1 MCVELFSLR
10 DKVALVT
17 GAGKG
22 LGKSMAL
29 ALSESGAHVA
39 VVSRTLSDAEAT
51 AREIQ
56 ENGVKS
62 LPMSVDV
69 TKQEDVIRMVEKV
82 LSEFKTIDILVNN
95 VGTFIGGE
103 CLAFSLEDW
112 HKILEI
118 NLTSVYLCSKF
129 VGKHMVE
136 KTKGKIIN
144 ISAALGAF
152 GVRESSAYCASK
164 GGVIQLTRA
173 LAIEWAKYNINVNSI
188 APYAMETDMT
198 RTMLEDEKIRTA
210 IISKIPMKR
219 IGKPADLSGI
229 IVFLA
234 SKASDYIT
242 GQVIFVDGGFFCAI
256 TGS

>member
-39 VVSRTLSDAEAT
+39 VVSRTLSDVEAT

-62 LPMSVDV
+62 LPLSVDV

-95 VGTFIGGE
+95 VGTFVGGE
-103 CLAFSLEDW
+103 CLASSLEDW

-136 KTKGKIIN
+136 KQRGKIIN
-144 ISAALGAF
+144 ISSTLGAF

-173 LAIEWAKYNINVNSI
+173 LSIEWAKYNINVNSI
-188 APYAMETDMT
+188 APYAIETDMT

-219 IGKPADLSGI
+219 IGKPADFSGI

-242 GQVIFVDGGFFCAI
+242 GQVIFVDGGF
-256 TGS
+256 SVQ

>member
-39 VVSRTLSDAEAT
+39 VVSRTLSDVEAT

-56 ENGVKS
+56 ENGAKS

-95 VGTFIGGE
+95 VGTFVGGE

-136 KTKGKIIN
+136 KQRGKIIN

-198 RTMLEDEKIRTA
+198 RIMLEDEKIRTA

-242 GQVIFVDGGFFCAI
+242 GQVIFVDGGF
-256 TGS
+256 SVQ

>member
-1 MCVELFSLR
+1 MCVELFNLR

-39 VVSRTLSDAEAT
+39 VVSRTQSDIEAT
-51 AREIQ
+51 AQEIRES
-56 ENGVKS
+56 GVKAV
-62 LPMSVDV
+62 PIVADV
-69 TKQEDVIRMVEKV
+69 TKQEDVARMVEKV
-82 LSEFKTIDILVNN
+82 FSELKTIDILVNN
-95 VGTFIGGE
+95 VGTYVFGH
-103 CLAFSLEDW
+103 CLESSLEDW

-118 NLTSVYLCSKF
+118 NLTSTYLCSKA

-136 KTKGKIIN
+136 RQRGKIIN
-144 ISAALGAF
+144 VSSALGVF
-152 GVRESSAYCASK
+152 GAGGSTAYCASK

-173 LAIEWAKYNINVNSI
+173 LAIEWAKYNIMVNSI
-188 APYAMETDMT
+188 APYSMETEMT
-198 RTMLEDEKIRTA
+198 KTMLEDEKVKKA

-219 IGKPADLSGI
+219 IGKPSDLSGVV
-229 IVFLA
+229 VFLA

-242 GQVIFVDGGFFCAI
+242 GQVIFVDGGF
-256 TGS
+256 SVQ

>member
-29 ALSESGAHVA
+29 ALSESGAHVV
-39 VVSRTLSDAEAT
+39 VVSRTKSDIEAT

-56 ENGVKS
+56 ENGAKS
-62 LPMSVDV
+62 LPIALDV
-69 TKQEDVIRMVEKV
+69 TKEEDVIKMAEKA
-82 LSEFKTIDILVNN
+82 LREFKTIDILVNN
-95 VGTFIGGE
+95 VGTFVGGPLLE
-103 CLAFSLEDW
+103 FSVENW

-118 NLTSVYLCSKF
+118 NLTSTYLCSKV

-136 KTKGKIIN
+136 KQKGKIIN
-144 ISAALGAF
+144 ISAALGVF
-152 GVRESSAYCASK
+152 GARDSGAYCASK

-188 APYAMETDMT
+188 APYTMETDT
-198 RTMLEDEKIRTA
+198 TKTMLEDETIKKA
-210 IISKIPMKR
+210 ILSKIPLKR
-219 IGKPADLSGI
+219 IGRPTDLSGVV
-229 IVFLA
+229 VFLA

-242 GQVIFVDGGFFCAI
+242 GQVIFVDGGFSAH
-256 TGS
+256 

>member
-1 MCVELFSLR
+1 MCVELFSLK

-29 ALSESGAHVA
+29 ALSESGAHVI
-39 VVSRTLSDAEAT
+39 VVSRTMSDVEAT

-56 ENGVKS
+56 ENGGKS
-62 LPMSVDV
+62 LPIALDV
-69 TKQEDVIRMVEKV
+69 AKEKDVVMMVETV
-82 LSEFKTIDILVNN
+82 LREFKTIDILVNN
-95 VGTFIGGE
+95 VGTFIGGP
-103 CLAFSLEDW
+103 LLELSMDTW
-112 HKILEI
+112 HKTLEI
-118 NLTSVYLCSKF
+118 NLTSTYLCSKV

-136 KTKGKIIN
+136 KQKGKIIN

-152 GVRESSAYCASK
+152 GARDSGAYCASK

-188 APYAMETDMT
+188 APYTMETDMT
-198 RTMLEDEKIRTA
+198 KTMLEDEKIKKA
-210 IISKIPMKR
+210 IISKIPLKR
-219 IGKPADLSGI
+219 VGQPADLSGVV
-229 IVFLA
+229 VFLA

-242 GQVIFVDGGFFCAI
+242 GQVIFVDGGF
-256 TGS
+256 SVQ

>member
-39 VVSRTLSDAEAT
+39 VVSRTRSDIEAT

-62 LPMSVDV
+62 IPIVADV
-69 TKQEDVIRMVEKV
+69 TRQEEVTRMVEKV
-82 LSEFKTIDILVNN
+82 LSELKTIDILVNN
-95 VGTFIGGE
+95 VGTYVFGR
-103 CLAFSLEDW
+103 CLESSLEDW
-112 HKILEI
+112 HKMLEI
-118 NLTSVYLCSKF
+118 NLTSTYLCSKT
-129 VGKHMVE
+129 VGQHLVE
-136 KTKGKIIN
+136 KQQGKIIN
-144 ISAALGAF
+144 VSSALGIF
-152 GVRESSAYCASK
+152 GAGGSAAYCASK

-173 LAIEWAKYNINVNSI
+173 LAIEWAKYNVTVNSI
-188 APYAMETDMT
+188 APYSMETEMT
-198 RTMLEDEKIRTA
+198 KTMLEDEKIKKA
-210 IISKIPMKR
+210 IISKIPLKR
-219 IGKPADLSGI
+219 IGKPTDLSGVV
-229 IVFLA
+229 VFLA

-242 GQVIFVDGGFFCAI
+242 GQVISVDGGFSAQ
-256 TGS
+256 

>member
-10 DKVALVT
+10 DTVALVT

-39 VVSRTLSDAEAT
+39 VVSRTRSDIEAT

-62 LPMSVDV
+62 MPIVADV
-69 TKQEDVIRMVEKV
+69 TRQEDVGKMVEKV
-82 LSEFKTIDILVNN
+82 LSELKTIDILVNN
-95 VGTFIGGE
+95 VGTYVFGH
-103 CLAFSLEDW
+103 CLELSLEDW
-112 HKILEI
+112 HKMLEI
-118 NLTSVYLCSKF
+118 NLTSTYLCSKI

-136 KTKGKIIN
+136 RRHGKIIN
-144 ISAALGAF
+144 VSSALGVF
-152 GVRESSAYCASK
+152 GAGGSSAYCASK

-173 LAIEWAKYNINVNSI
+173 LAIEWAKYNVTVNSI
-188 APYAMETDMT
+188 APYSMETEMT
-198 RTMLEDEKIRTA
+198 KTMLEDEKIKKA
-210 IISKIPMKR
+210 IISKIPLNR
-219 IGKPADLSGI
+219 IGKPSDLSGVV
-229 IVFLA
+229 VFLA

-242 GQVIFVDGGFFCAI
+242 GQVIFVDGGF
-256 TGS
+256 SVQ